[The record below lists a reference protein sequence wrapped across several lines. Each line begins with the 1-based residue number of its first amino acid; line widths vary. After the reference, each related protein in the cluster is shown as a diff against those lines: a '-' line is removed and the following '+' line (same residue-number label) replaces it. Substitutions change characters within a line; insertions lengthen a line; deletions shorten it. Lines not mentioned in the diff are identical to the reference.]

1 MGGVALP
8 SCGLKLGLS
17 NAMVAPASEVHERPH
32 FPESLGS
39 PNLVLVPLLAL
50 SGLHAWEL

>member
-1 MGGVALP
+1 MEGVALP

-17 NAMVAPASEVHERPH
+17 NAVVAPASEVHKRSH

-39 PNLVLVPLLAL
+39 PSLVPVPSLAL
-50 SGLHAWEL
+50 LGLHAWEL

>member
-8 SCGLKLGLS
+8 SCGLKLGSS
-17 NAMVAPASEVHERPH
+17 NAVVAPASQVHKRSH

-39 PNLVLVPLLAL
+39 PSLVLVPSLAL
-50 SGLHAWEL
+50 LGLHAWEL